1 MYRNEEAIQTWSH
14 QRIVVEVNKEG
25 RSHIVTDKVSNV
37 IKNPGRMHRADIWS
51 VKEVPV
57 DNTIEGDRALDQLT
71 RQPFPGGLLVRE
83 LTLWPDPENKEAFIE
98 EVRALH
104 KSAGQTHMPTEADY
118 QRHPNMHRTD
128 SLDII
133 AVVKGEIY
141 MMTDEDEILMK
152 PGDVVVIKGGNHS
165 WSNRST
171 EPCTTIGVMVDA
183 IPLNLD

>member
-1 MYRNEEAIQTWSH
+1 MYRNEEAITSWPNK
-14 QRIVVEVNKEG
+14 RIVVEVNQEG

-37 IKNPGRMHRADIWS
+37 IKNPGRMHRADIWC

-57 DNTIEGDRALDQLT
+57 DNTIGGDRALDQKT
-71 RQPFPGGLLVRE
+71 RDPFPGGLVVRE
-83 LTLWPDPENKEAFIE
+83 LTIWPDPEDKDAFIE
-98 EVRALH
+98 EVRTLH
-104 KSAGQTHMPTEADY
+104 ESVGQKHMPKDADY

-133 AVVKGEIY
+133 AVVSGEMY

-152 PGDVVVIKGGNHS
+152 PGDVVVIKGGNHA

-183 IPLNLD
+183 IPLDLD